1 MLSIIV
7 TLLILG
13 VMIFVHE
20 LGHFVAAKKFGIPVS
35 EFAIG
40 MGPKLKSFKRGD
52 TEYSLRAIPMGGFVD
67 IEGIEV
73 GSVSEHGFNSKKPYQ
88 RFIVLFAGVFMNFIT
103 AYIVVFALFAV
114 NGEYLP
120 TDKSIVGG
128 VVETSQAYGKLK
140 EGDIIKSVDGIKVE
154 KWQSMVDVV
163 KKHDPQKPLQTV
175 IERTGKEETVTLNLT
190 FNKED
195 KSYKI
200 GIYPKFEKKSYSV
213 AESVYRSSV
222 EFKNMTLLIFKGFKM
237 LATREV
243 SVKEVKG
250 PVGTVE
256 IVGMFMEQGIIP
268 VLYLAALLSINIG
281 IFNLLPFPGLDG
293 GRIIF
298 VILEKIGINVNK
310 KIEENM
316 HKVGIV
322 FLLFLMALITF
333 NDIWNLFK

>member
-20 LGHFVAAKKFGIPVS
+20 LGHFVASKRFGIPVS

-40 MGPKLKSFKRGD
+40 MGPKIKSFKKGD

-73 GSVSEHGFNSKKPYQ
+73 GSVSENGFNTKKPYQ

-103 AYIVVFALFAV
+103 AYIVVLGLFAV

-140 EGDIIKSVDGIKVE
+140 EGDIIKSVDGIKVK

-163 KKHDPQKPLQTV
+163 KKHNPKEPLQAV
-175 IERTGKEETVTLNLT
+175 VDRGGKEEIVKLNLT
-190 FNKED
+190 FQKED

-200 GIYPKFEKKSYSV
+200 GIYPKYEKKSYTLTE
-213 AESVYRSSV
+213 AVYRSSV
-222 EFKNMTLLIFKGFKM
+222 EFKNMAFLVFKGFKM
-237 LATREV
+237 LATNEV

-298 VILEKIGINVNK
+298 VILEQTGVKVNK

-316 HKVGIV
+316 HKVGIM
-322 FLLFLMALITF
+322 FLLFLMILITF
-333 NDIWNLFK
+333 NDVWNLFK